1 MQKSRALPLSGRF
14 AAALLLFLALAPTGR
29 AQLFG
34 PRRAAPVAPAQQAP
48 AGEFLR
54 RQEEPKFTSRLLDST
69 NEGNSRVV
77 VKLGAQRV
85 FLLNTASD
93 EVVIDS
99 PISSGKRGH
108 STPKGDY
115 RIMQKDKDHRS
126 SIYGDFVD
134 RSNRVVRRGVSTK
147 IDSAPAGSR
156 YVGAP
161 MRWFMRLRGDGVGMH
176 TGILPGYPASH
187 GCIRLPDQV
196 AMMIFQRVK
205 VGTPVL
211 VTD

>member
-1 MQKSRALPLSGRF
+1 MQKPRALPPSGRF
-14 AAALLLFLALAPTGR
+14 VAALLLLLAIAPTAR

-34 PRRAAPVAPAQQAP
+34 PRRSAPAVAAQQAP

-54 RQEEPKFTSRLLDST
+54 KQDEPKFTSRLLEST
-69 NEGNSRVV
+69 GPDNSRVV

-85 FLLNTASD
+85 FLINTASD

-115 RIMQKDKDHRS
+115 RIMEKDKDHRS

-134 RSNRVVRRGVSTK
+134 RSGRTVRRGVSTK

-156 YVGAP
+156 YVGAS

-205 VGTPVL
+205 TGTSVS